1 MTPIKRAQLFAMD
14 AVYLP
19 HRHVFAESTEFR
31 TINTKGRRAG
41 ISAVT
46 WGEAAKNGGMTPRAL
61 PPKKQPRLPAWYP
74 SLHCSSFADDQLA
87 LAKDQIIYVSAGE
100 VVYHLCYHF
109 LSLLFSFL
117 VYHILYKKQVKFL
130 LTPPT
135 GSAGVR
141 LGCPIPR
148 RAAGGN
154 DQRGM
159 GKSA

>member
-1 MTPIKRAQLFAMD
+1 MLWMLYICPIVMFSRNRQSSG
-14 AVYLP
+14 P
-19 HRHVFAESTEFR
+19 STRKVEGPEFSLSHG
-31 TINTKGRRAG
+31 GRRQ
-41 ISAVT
+41 
-46 WGEAAKNGGMTPRAL
+46 KNGGMTPRVL

>member
-1 MTPIKRAQLFAMD
+1 MAPIKRTPLFAVD
-14 AVYLP
+14 AEYLP
-19 HRHVFAESTEFR
+19 HHVFVKSTELR
-31 TINTKGRRAG
+31 TISTKGKRAEIFACHMG
-41 ISAVT
+41 R
-46 WGEAAKNGGMTPRAL
+46 EAAKNGGMTPCAV

-130 LTPPT
+130 LTPLA

-148 RAAGGN
+148 RATGGN
-154 DQRGM
+154 AQRGM

>member
-1 MTPIKRAQLFAMD
+1 MGFLSRVIGGKQHNRTHTIRKVEGP
-14 AVYLP
+14 
-19 HRHVFAESTEFR
+19 EFPLSH
-31 TINTKGRRAG
+31 G
-41 ISAVT
+41 
-46 WGEAAKNGGMTPRAL
+46 GEAAKNGGMTPRAL

-130 LTPPT
+130 LTPLA

-148 RAAGGN
+148 RATGGN
-154 DQRGM
+154 AQRGM